1 MFGFEIEPL
10 DLILELVEELKT
22 NKKELEF
29 LKFKDL
35 ADLENQINESIG

>member
-1 MFGFEIEPL
+1 MFGFEIDPF

-29 LKFKDL
+29 LKFENL
-35 ADLENQINESIG
+35 ADLENQINDAIG